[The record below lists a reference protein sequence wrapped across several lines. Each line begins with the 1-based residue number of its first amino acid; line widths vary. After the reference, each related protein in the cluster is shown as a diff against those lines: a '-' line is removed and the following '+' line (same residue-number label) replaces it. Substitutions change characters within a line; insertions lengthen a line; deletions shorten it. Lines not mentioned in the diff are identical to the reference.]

1 MLGAGRPPLF
11 YGEDMKKQW
20 IGVLCLLVTTLI
32 WGSAFV
38 AQYMGSESLPPI
50 AFTAARSFI
59 GALAVLP
66 VALLS
71 VRAEKKAGVARNNKV
86 LIAGGLACGAAL
98 ALASAL
104 QQAGVG
110 LTGAGKAGFLTVLY
124 VVIVPVLGLFLRQR
138 VAWPV
143 WLSVGVAMV
152 GTYLLSVSEAFTIEA
167 GDALLLGCALVY
179 SVQILLVDH
188 FVGRANAVMLSV
200 LQLAAAGV
208 FSAVFSLILEQATLE
223 QWLACIGPLLYV
235 GVMSSGVAYTLQMVG
250 QRFLPPTLAT
260 LLMSL
265 ESVFAALSGWLILG
279 ESLSG
284 REMIGC
290 GLVFAAVLF
299 AQFGDALIKK
309 RVD

>member
-1 MLGAGRPPLF
+1 
-11 YGEDMKKQW
+11 MKKQW
-20 IGVLCLLVTTLI
+20 FGVLCLLVTTII

-66 VALLS
+66 VALFS
-71 VRAEKKAGVARNNKV
+71 VRKEKKAGVVRNNKA
-86 LIAGGLACGAAL
+86 LLMGGIACGAAL
-98 ALASAL
+98 ALASGL

-110 LTGAGKAGFLTVLY
+110 QAGAGKAGFLTVLY
-124 VVIVPVLGLFLRQR
+124 VVIVPILGLFLKKR
-138 VAWPV
+138 VGWPV
-143 WLSVGVAMV
+143 WISVAVALF

-188 FVGRANAVMLSV
+188 FVGRVNAVMLSV
-200 LQLAAAGV
+200 IQLTTAGV
-208 FSAVFSLILEQATLE
+208 LSVIFSLIFEQATFA
-223 QWLACIGPLLYV
+223 QWAACIGPLLYV
-235 GVMSSGVAYTLQMVG
+235 GVLSSGVAYTMQMVG
-250 QRFLPPTLAT
+250 QRFLPPALAT

-279 ESLSG
+279 ERLMP
-284 REMIGC
+284 RELVGC
-290 GLVFAAVLF
+290 VLVFAAVIF
-299 AQFGDALIKK
+299 AQLVGGKNEKI
-309 RVD
+309 V